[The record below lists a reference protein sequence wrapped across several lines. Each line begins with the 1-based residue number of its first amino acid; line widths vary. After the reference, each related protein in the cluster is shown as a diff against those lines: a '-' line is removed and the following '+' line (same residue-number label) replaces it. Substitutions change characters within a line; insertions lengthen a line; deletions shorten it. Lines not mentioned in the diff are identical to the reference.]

1 MQEKFRNKP
10 IVTFFF
16 LSSHN
21 YVTWELFN
29 LFIKHM
35 LCTTNPSLAIQVL
48 HACQE
53 LRQNIPTDM
62 FEDTFISGA
71 FTKYRYNLYGFANHE
86 LTI

>member
-1 MQEKFRNKP
+1 
-10 IVTFFF
+10 
-16 LSSHN
+16 
-21 YVTWELFN
+21 
-29 LFIKHM
+29 M